1 MKKVATIAGSDAT
14 GGGGLE
20 ADLKTFQEFGTFGFA
35 AITSIVTLDPENGN
49 HQLTNLDLPV
59 IQAQIASVFAG
70 PIDAIKTGLLPSRE
84 IIELVSENCQIKF
97 P

>member
-35 AITSIVTLDPENGN
+35 AITSIV
-49 HQLTNLDLPV
+49 NLDRIMAHTIYGYFLW
-59 IQAQIASVFAG
+59 
-70 PIDAIKTGLLPSRE
+70 KYCRNNL
-84 IIELVSENCQIKF
+84 CQSSQEQSM